1 MNFVNSANFGQNKIE
16 NNQNDSNFI
25 IFRKRNENMLT
36 KCEKV
41 NDFYTIYGISEN
53 PNPTQVPGF
62 FEIKT
67 QNPLF

>member
-1 MNFVNSANFGQNKIE
+1 MTQKW
-16 NNQNDSNFI
+16 I
-25 IFRKRNENMLT
+25 IFSKRNENMLT

-41 NDFYTIYGISEN
+41 NDFHIIIGISEN

>member
-1 MNFVNSANFGQNKIE
+1 MTP
-16 NNQNDSNFI
+16 NFI
-25 IFRKRNENMLT
+25 IFSKRNENMLT
-36 KCEKV
+36 KCKKV

>member
-1 MNFVNSANFGQNKIE
+1 MTQ
-16 NNQNDSNFI
+16 NFI
-25 IFRKRNENMLT
+25 IFSKRNENMLT

-53 PNPTQVPGF
+53 RNPTQVPGF